1 MIDALL
7 YPVGT
12 KKDRD
17 PCRCVQG
24 QTAGKSV
31 CVCVCSE
38 TNVYDSLDA
47 DSDYISL
54 ITRIKRFYQC
64 LYNRAELECPLHC
77 AVVKVNPTL

>member
-1 MIDALL
+1 MLFFTRWEL
-7 YPVGT
+7 
-12 KKDRD
+12 KKTETPAGVFRD
-17 PCRCVQG
+17 KRQE
-24 QTAGKSV
+24 KV